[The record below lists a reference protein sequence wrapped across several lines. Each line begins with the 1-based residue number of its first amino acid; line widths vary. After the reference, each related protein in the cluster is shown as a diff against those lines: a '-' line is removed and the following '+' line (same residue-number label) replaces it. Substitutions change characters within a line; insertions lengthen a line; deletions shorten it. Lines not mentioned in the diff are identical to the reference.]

1 MAKQIDPVRKFA
13 AQLQGS
19 RSTMAVVTRT
29 WTAGVDAGG
38 TWLRIRATDD
48 RGRRRSLRETAP
60 AAGLLPAALAALCR
74 SWKLR
79 RGNVAHLVV
88 ASRGVWTPAERS
100 AAAVRLRGLARR
112 VTVISDAEAAYLGAL
127 GNHPGLLILA
137 GTGSIIL
144 ARDASGGWRRRGGLG
159 PFFHDHG
166 AAFNIG
172 RRWLMCGAE
181 ARARRYATSPD
192 AVTRIAG
199 LAPRVLRFAQRG
211 HPEARRITRS
221 ESSAIALDLVR
232 LAKELGCP
240 PPLRVSWAGRVMRNR
255 YFREQVWRRA
265 RREGLR
271 FIVKPPRMSAL
282 EAAARLAAPRRAR

>member
-1 MAKQIDPVRKFA
+1 MTLRPHQIR
-13 AQLQGS
+13 AQVQS
-19 RSTMAVVTRT
+19 RRGKMAVVTRT
-29 WTAGVDAGG
+29 WTVGVDAGG
-38 TWLRIRATDD
+38 TWLRMRATDD
-48 RGRRRSLRETAP
+48 RGRRRSIRDAAP
-60 AAGLLPAALAALCR
+60 APGELPAALAALCR
-74 SWKLR
+74 RFKLR

-88 ASRGVWTPAERS
+88 ASRGVWTQAERS
-100 AAAVRLRGLARR
+100 AAVRRLGGLARR

-127 GNHPGLLILA
+127 GDHPGLLILA

-144 ARDASGGWRRRGGLG
+144 ARDAGGRWRRRGGLG
-159 PFFHDHG
+159 PFFSDHG

-211 HPEARRITRS
+211 HREARRITRS
-221 ESSAIALDLVR
+221 ESSAVALDLVR
-232 LAKELGCP
+232 LARELRCL
-240 PPLRVSWAGRVMRNR
+240 PPLRVSWAGRVMGNR

-271 FIVKPPRMSAL
+271 FIVRPPRLSAL
-282 EAAARLAAPRRAR
+282 EAAARLAAPPRSR